1 MKIIITEEQ
10 LNLLIEGSNPCP
22 KGVVVNKTVTVDDLN
37 KGVKISKG
45 YCDPKSNSG
54 LVKVQTLLKNK
65 GYLGPNDPVGY
76 FGDKT
81 LSAICKLWGLTSC
94 DSSVKLGKKTLD
106 KLQGKSTEQKSSN
119 FNKLTPAEQVLVT
132 TLIGEA
138 GGESN
143 AKQAMTAV
151 ANVLRN
157 RAKSDFL
164 GFGTTPKD
172 QALARKQFS
181 MWNSHT
187 VNGKPRS
194 YVVDI
199 YKIKNH
205 TQLDTAINIVKNI
218 DSLTDITGGA
228 KYYYTGSDPYWVKDP
243 GPDSTWVKKAKIG
256 SHVFGN
262 IVKNKKNK

>member
-106 KLQGKSTEQKSSN
+106 KLQGKT
-119 FNKLTPAEQVLVT
+119 VT
-132 TLIGEA
+132 FIPTACIPEDYK
-138 GGESN
+138 EY
-143 AKQAMTAV
+143 MT
-151 ANVLRN
+151 N
-157 RAKSDFL
+157 D
-164 GFGTTPKD
+164 
-172 QALARKQFS
+172 
-181 MWNSHT
+181 
-187 VNGKPRS
+187 
-194 YVVDI
+194 
-199 YKIKNH
+199 
-205 TQLDTAINIVKNI
+205 
-218 DSLTDITGGA
+218 
-228 KYYYTGSDPYWVKDP
+228 
-243 GPDSTWVKKAKIG
+243 KKALESLGLRIDELDI
-256 SHVFGN
+256 SFASLPE
-262 IVKNKKNK
+262 ITEPL